1 MRAVTPLTERVM
13 RMTDTAPT
21 STVEAQDSAPAE
33 VHGSLEHLDP
43 NTVQIGENVRD
54 AVDLSKDFLAS
65 LREHGV
71 LVPVTAVRGDDG
83 VVRIRNGQRR
93 TLGAREAGLS
103 TMPVYVLP
111 ATATD
116 EAAEAVERIVHQIVT
131 NDQKDDLTDA
141 QRARGIQQMIDAG
154 QSATKVA
161 KRLSVSRDTVKAAT
175 TAAGSATAMD
185 ALSSGQL
192 SLMEAAAIT
201 EFEEDQASVS
211 KLLEAAGGPQFDHT
225 VAQLRQYQEAAKA
238 LAEAAESFAAQGYRV
253 LDERPAWRDTNCVE
267 LRWLRTPEGQQATE
281 EAISNPAHWAVWLDE
296 EVTYVDRQSGEP
308 VDEDSIDFYTEHHR
322 EHEADEGLR
331 HFSTVIEKAVYAPV
345 WFCIN
350 YQGAGL
356 DLEEFLKNA
365 RPVVHGEGQANAA
378 DADQDEARAR
388 AEAEVAEAA
397 KRERKKVLA
406 LNKLGDAAM
415 GVRREFVRKLL
426 ARGKTAPK
434 GAAIFVAGCLARDK
448 FLLDQHHGD
457 EVAAELL
464 GVDDGAAIR
473 KLVDSLGT
481 GGDTRAQMITLA
493 LVLGS
498 MEARTPKDAWRS
510 ATGGGY
516 VSSLKPSDYLKFLA
530 ANGYPLSPVEEII
543 TGQRKA
549 DSVYDQQAA
558 ANVKE

>member
-1 MRAVTPLTERVM
+1 
-13 RMTDTAPT
+13 MTDTTPT
-21 STVEAQDSAPAE
+21 STVEAEESTPAALL
-33 VHGSLEHLDP
+33 GTLEHLNPADLVLD
-43 NTVQIGENVRD
+43 NNVRD
-54 AVDLSKDFLAS
+54 DAAVDADFLAS
-65 LREHGV
+65 VKEHGV
-71 LVPVTAVRGDDG
+71 LTPIAALRDDDG
-83 VVRIRNGQRR
+83 TVRVRAGQRR
-93 TLGAREAGLS
+93 TVAARQAGLK
-103 TMPVYVLP
+103 TVPVYVRP
-111 ATATD
+111 ASGAD
-116 EAAEAVERIVHQIVT
+116 EKAQVAQRVAEQIVE
-131 NDQKDDLTDA
+131 NDQRQALSDA

-154 QSATKVA
+154 LSATKVA

-175 TAAGSATAMD
+175 TAAGSTTAMD

-192 SLMEAAAIT
+192 SLIEAAAIT

-225 VAQLRQYQEAAKA
+225 VAQLRQDREAAKA

-253 LDERPAWRDTNCVE
+253 LDERPAWRDTSCVE
-267 LRWLRTPEGQQATE
+267 LRWLRTPEGQEVTE

-296 EVTYVDRQSGEP
+296 EATYVDRESGEP
-308 VDEDSIDFYTEHHR
+308 VDEDSIDFYTEHHP
-322 EHEADEGLR
+322 EQEAEEGLR
-331 HFSTVIEKAVYAPV
+331 HVSTVIEKAVYAPV
-345 WFCIN
+345 WFCID

-356 DLEEFLKNA
+356 ELEEFLKNA
-365 RPVVHGEGQANAA
+365 RPVVHGEGQANDG

-388 AEAEVAEAA
+388 REAEAAEAA

-426 ARGKTAPK
+426 APKTAPK

-457 EVAAELL
+457 DVAAELL
-464 GVDDGAAIR
+464 GVDESAAIR

-498 MEARTPKDAWRS
+498 MEARLPKDAWRS

-516 VSSLKPSDYLKFLA
+516 VSSLKPGDYLKFLA
-530 ANGYPLSPVEEII
+530 ANGYPLSPVEEVI

-549 DSVYDQQAA
+549 DSVYDEQAA
-558 ANVKE
+558 ASAKE